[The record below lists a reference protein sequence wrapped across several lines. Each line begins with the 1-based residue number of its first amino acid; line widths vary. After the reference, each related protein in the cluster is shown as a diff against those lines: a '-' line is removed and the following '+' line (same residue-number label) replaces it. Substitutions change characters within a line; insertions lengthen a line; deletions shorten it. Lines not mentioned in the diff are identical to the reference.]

1 MFIGCTF
8 DFLETNRCRR
18 VGIYHGRPL
27 SILSKD
33 VDAEMPTDR
42 PDIMP
47 SSPTNVAHMLAT
59 LRLNQALGKIAHEM
73 YALALF

>member
-1 MFIGCTF
+1 
-8 DFLETNRCRR
+8 
-18 VGIYHGRPL
+18 
-27 SILSKD
+27 
-33 VDAEMPTDR
+33 MPTDR